1 MIHPLIENLS
11 ELKDSD
17 VEQKINEL
25 TRKYFLVHN
34 EAVQHQIILILETYK
49 EEMAIRRQ
57 RAWLNAV
64 ETHQKD
70 LDNLIHVN

>member
-1 MIHPLIENLS
+1 MIHPLIDNLS
-11 ELKDSD
+11 TLKDSD
-17 VEQKINEL
+17 IEQKINDL

-34 EAVQHQIILILETYK
+34 EEVRHQIILILDTYK

-57 RAWLNAV
+57 RAWQNAV